1 MAHVEQNVVT
11 DSMREFLEWVVFR
24 PRTYADVLEAWA
36 SHCPRFTLWEDA
48 LERQLIVLDGGSQP
62 TTSVY
67 LTPRG
72 RAALSRNA
80 DPNCS

>member
-1 MAHVEQNVVT
+1 MAQLEQDVVT

-48 LERQLIVLDGGSQP
+48 LERGLIVLNGGSQLA
-62 TTSVY
+62 TGVQ
-67 LTPRG
+67 LTPPG
-72 RAALSRNA
+72 RAALENSSA
-80 DPNCS
+80 ANCS